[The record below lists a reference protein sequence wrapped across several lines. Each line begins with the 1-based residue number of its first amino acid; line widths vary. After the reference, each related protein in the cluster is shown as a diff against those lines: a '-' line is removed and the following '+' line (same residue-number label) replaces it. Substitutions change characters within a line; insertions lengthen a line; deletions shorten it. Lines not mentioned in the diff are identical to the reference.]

1 MDETKPRFFK
11 ETIRVDVLPDG
22 DHFALVEACL
32 FYSAELRQTLV
43 APEGFITDFASTPP
57 GVRNV
62 FPKSGPWNRP
72 AIIHDAGYRLRLL
85 TLDGQR
91 RLLNKLE
98 VDRLFLEGMNAVDA
112 EAKAKTPPEPGIAEW
127 KRRWM
132 YRAVR
137 LFGHG
142 EFSKRRPE
150 HLRQV

>member
-11 ETIRVDVLPDG
+11 DTIRVDVLPDG
-22 DHFALVEACL
+22 ENFVLVEACL
-32 FYSAELRQTLV
+32 FYSAELRQTVV

-72 AIIHDAGYRLRLL
+72 SIIHDAGYKLRLL

-98 VDRLFLEGMNAVDA
+98 VDRLFLEGMVAVGV
-112 EAKAKTPPEPGIAEW
+112 PEW
-127 KRRWM
+127 KRTLM

-142 EFSKRRPE
+142 AFKKRRPE